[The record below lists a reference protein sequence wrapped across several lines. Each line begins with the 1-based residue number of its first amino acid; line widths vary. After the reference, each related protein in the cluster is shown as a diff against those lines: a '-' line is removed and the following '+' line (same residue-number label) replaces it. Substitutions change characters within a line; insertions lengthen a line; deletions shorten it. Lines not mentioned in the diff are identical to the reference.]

1 MFENKKTEIFPSNNA
16 ENERCV
22 VHIVNCDPIS
32 PSPND
37 HLNNTKE
44 IIEKPFN
51 HEFRLPLNIHSWMI
65 LEPYYIPLWR
75 PPGSQFAMILNAIA
89 QVFIIYVLHNI
100 ITKKNDPVC
109 PDSTNIY
116 FLFMSIT
123 ILAMRSVNEFF
134 EGIYFC
140 IYLTTFKYQKKRERL
155 RFNEKEEFVTGITR
169 SWVFL
174 YILIGLIPKFGIA
187 ILHLV
192 ISASYIMIS
201 PDDETLFLNMLSVFF
216 ILEIDD
222 WAFQVFSNPYMN
234 KFIEDMPPI
243 SELTLNNQIM
253 KKLFKYTQED
263 LKIVFSGA
271 TVLLIFCLGCVQHK
285 LLF

>member
-1 MFENKKTEIFPSNNA
+1 MKKTEFFHVHDL
-16 ENERCV
+16 EKDKCV
-22 VHIVNCDPIS
+22 VKIGMDDPVTPLS
-32 PSPND
+32 ADREHKS
-37 HLNNTKE
+37 KE
-44 IIEKPFN
+44 IIDKPFN

-75 PPGSQFAMILNAIA
+75 PPGSPIVMIMNSIA
-89 QVFIIYVLHNI
+89 QVFIIYILHNI

-116 FLFMSIT
+116 FLFMAIT
-123 ILAMRSVNEFF
+123 ILVMRSVNEFF

-140 IYLTTFKYQKKRERL
+140 IYLTTFKYQNKRERF
-155 RFNEKEEFVTGITR
+155 RFNEKEEIVTGITKG
-169 SWVFL
+169 WMYL

-243 SELTLNNQIM
+243 SELTLKDPTM
-253 KKLFKYTQED
+253 RKLFKYTQED
-263 LKIVFSGA
+263 IKIVIAGA
-271 TVLLIFCLGCVQHK
+271 TVFLIFCLGCLQHK